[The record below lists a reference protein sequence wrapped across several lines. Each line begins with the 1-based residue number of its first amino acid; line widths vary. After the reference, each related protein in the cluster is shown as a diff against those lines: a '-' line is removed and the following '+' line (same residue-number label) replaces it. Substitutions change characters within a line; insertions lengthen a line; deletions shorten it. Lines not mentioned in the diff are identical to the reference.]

1 MYERILIPT
10 DGSDAVEPAIDQ
22 ALGLA
27 GTYGA
32 TVHVLSVVE
41 PVVIAEADEK
51 LHRAMEQVSQDTV
64 EAVADRAANAG
75 CEAVTAV
82 RTGVAHDEIVAYVRS
97 HDIDL
102 VVMGTHGRTGLGR
115 YLLGSTTERLVRLS
129 PVPVLTVRAAE
140 DETETETDAA

>member
-10 DGSDAVEPAIDQ
+10 NGSDAVEPAIEQ

-27 GTYGA
+27 ETYGA

-41 PVVIAEADEK
+41 PVVIPESSEK
-51 LHRAMEQVSQDTV
+51 LHRAMEEASQDTA
-64 EAVADRAANAG
+64 EAVADRATDAG

-82 RTGVAHDEIVAYVRS
+82 RTGVAHEEIVAYARS

-102 VVMGTHGRTGLGR
+102 IAMGTHGRTGLGR
-115 YLLGSTTERLVRLS
+115 YLLGSTAERVVRLS
-129 PVPVLTVRAAE
+129 PVPVLTARAAE
-140 DETETETDAA
+140 AEPEPDAA